1 MSDLY
6 VNGSSFATG
15 WNEEYQHM
23 STKTPAPSYA
33 EFLAEQLGATSL
45 YKHCHNGKAPQSSV
59 DQSIEFCDEYRKKY
73 GSTDNLKIVIEL
85 TALRYKQ
92 WSLIKDKKGEWVQP
106 VSYIKFDDIRDYN
119 HYYIKRHL
127 KEDLNEEVVEVPVYD
142 LPAAEIKKY
151 EDEMNEWFP
160 PGKQF
165 DMINVMK
172 YYNTAVGHFDRLAD
186 YFRKHNIDYLVWWV
200 PGKRNPQTRYR
211 RTLDT
216 VSKRYQPN
224 FVSPAHFCGQEIV
237 DDDKT
242 SFRGHPGIAG
252 HKQLAKHIFDYA
264 CAHNL
269 LGANHG

>member
-1 MSDLY
+1 MPDLY

-23 STKTPAPSYA
+23 STRTPAPSYA
-33 EFLAEQLGATSL
+33 EFLAEYLGATSL

-59 DQSIEFCDEYRKKY
+59 DQSIEFCNAYKEKY
-73 GSTDNLKIVIEL
+73 GSTDNLKVVIEL

-119 HYYIKRHL
+119 HYYIKRQL
-127 KEDLNEEVVEVPVYD
+127 REDLHEDVVEVAEED
-142 LPAAEIKKY
+142 IAAKEIKKY
-151 EDEMNEWFP
+151 KDEMDEWFP

-165 DMINVMK
+165 DMNNVMK
-172 YYNTAVGHFDRLAD
+172 YFNTAVEHFDRLTG
-186 YFRKHNIDYLVWWV
+186 YFQKNNIDYLVWWV

-211 RTLDT
+211 RTLDG

-224 FVSPAHFCGQEIV
+224 FVSPGYFCGQEIV
-237 DDDKT
+237 DQDET
-242 SFRGHPGIAG
+242 SYRGHPGIPG
-252 HKQLAKHIFDYA
+252 HKILAKNIFDYA
-264 CAHNL
+264 CSNNL
-269 LGANHG
+269 LGAHNG